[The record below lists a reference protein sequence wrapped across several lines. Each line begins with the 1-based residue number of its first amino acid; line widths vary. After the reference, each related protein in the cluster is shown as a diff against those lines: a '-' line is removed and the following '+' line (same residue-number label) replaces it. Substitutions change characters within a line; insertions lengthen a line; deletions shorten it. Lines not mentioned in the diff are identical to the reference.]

1 MSFINGFD
9 IAASG
14 LTAQRTRLNVTA
26 SNMAN
31 AETTRTAEGGPYIRR
46 QVRFEAGGVQT
57 FDGVLD
63 QTVQRVNVAG
73 IEQDQQSPT
82 RWEFDPSHPD
92 ANPEGWVE
100 MPNVNVIEEMTEMIT
115 ASRSYE
121 ANATAFETLKKMA
134 MRALSIG

>member
-26 SNMAN
+26 SNLAN
-31 AETTRTAEGGPYIRR
+31 AETTRTPEGGPYIRR
-46 QVRFEAGGVQT
+46 QVRFQAGAVQS

-63 QTVQRVNVAG
+63 QTVQRVNVAA

-82 RWEFDPSHPD
+82 RWIHDPAHPD
-92 ANPEGWVE
+92 ANPDGWVE